1 MNKGKKIV
9 LTLVAISS
17 ISVSTVLA
25 TQDVA
30 GKMET
35 WYNEMLKQSQQS
47 ATEQFQSYAES
58 LKPEHEEEK
67 NKLVNDTNSRLAA
80 EADKVTKRSSVRI
93 DTYLGNYLNNLWDKS
108 DQLIAKQIDS
118 DFDAYVDA
126 KNAEV
131 NAYIESEANLLLKE
145 LEKELEK

>member
-25 TQDVA
+25 SQDVA
-30 GKMET
+30 REMDT
-35 WYNEMLKQSQQS
+35 WYNEMLRQSQQS

-58 LKPEHEEEK
+58 LKPELEEEK
-67 NKLVNDTNSRLAA
+67 NKLVVDTNSRLAA

-93 DTYLGNYLNNLWDKS
+93 DTYLGNYLTKLWDKS
-108 DQLIAKQIDS
+108 DQLIEGQIES

-131 NAYIESEANLLLKE
+131 SAYIEDEANLLLKE